1 MLRSQITGI
10 ALIAGLFAGATAAHA
25 TLTVSAAVG
34 GAPTGVNY
42 VNFDD
47 LPLGSTGGSS
57 QGVGV
62 AFDPDGQA
70 VQGSASGLYAAPY
83 LSNGNGVPFGDPE
96 NGPDTTT
103 YLSTGLGSVTLTL
116 PGMEKYVGLLWG
128 SVDSYNTLSLYNG
141 VVLVGSIT
149 GTNVTAG
156 ANGDQGVN
164 GTYYVNINSTLP
176 FDKVVATSSQYA
188 FEFDNVAYNR
198 TAVPEPTTLAVLGV
212 GLIGLG
218 LVRTGCIPRGAKAY
232 RRKPKHPG

>member
-1 MLRSQITGI
+1 MSRSRITGL
-10 ALIAGLFAGATAAHA
+10 ALVAGLFAGASAAHA

-47 LPLGSTGGSS
+47 LALGSAGGISD
-57 QGVGV
+57 GVGV

-70 VQGSASGLYAAPY
+70 VQGSVSGIYAAPY

-103 YLSTGLGSVTLTL
+103 FLSTGLGSATLSF
-116 PGMEKYVGLLWG
+116 PGLEKYVGLLWG
-128 SVDSYNTLSLYNG
+128 SVDAYNTLSLYDG
-141 VVLVGSIT
+141 EALVGSIT
-149 GTNVTAG
+149 GTTVTAG

-164 GTYYVNINSTLP
+164 GTYYVNISSTLP
-176 FDKVVATSSQYA
+176 FNKVVATSSQYA

-198 TAVPEPTTLAVLGV
+198 TAVPEPTTLALFVG
-212 GLIGLG
+212 GLIGLAAI
-218 LVRTGCIPRGAKAY
+218 RRRQPAKL
-232 RRKPKHPG
+232 RR

>member
-1 MLRSQITGI
+1 MSRSRITGL
-10 ALIAGLFAGATAAHA
+10 ALVAGLFAGATAAHA

-47 LPLGSTGGSS
+47 LALGSAGGVSD
-57 QGVGV
+57 GVGV

-70 VQGSASGLYAAPY
+70 VQGSVSGIYAAPY

-103 YLSTGLGSVTLTL
+103 FLSTGLGSATLSF
-116 PGMEKYVGLLWG
+116 PGLEKYVGLLWG
-128 SVDSYNTLSLYNG
+128 SVDAYNTLSLYDG
-141 VVLVGSIT
+141 AALVGSIT
-149 GTNVTAG
+149 GTTVTAG

-164 GTYYVNINSTLP
+164 GTYYVNISSTLP
-176 FDKVVATSSQYA
+176 FNKVVATSSQYA

-198 TAVPEPTTLAVLGV
+198 TAVPEPTTLALFVG
-212 GLIGLG
+212 GLIGLAAI
-218 LVRTGCIPRGAKAY
+218 RRRQPAKL
-232 RRKPKHPG
+232 RR

>member
-1 MLRSQITGI
+1 MEHTRMSPSKT
-10 ALIAGLFAGATAAHA
+10 AGLAVLMAGFFAGATAAHA

-42 VNFDD
+42 VNFDN
-47 LPLGSTGGSS
+47 LALGSAGGISD
-57 QGVGV
+57 GVGV

-70 VQGSASGLYAAPY
+70 VQGSDGGVYAAPY

-103 YLSTGLGSVTLTL
+103 YLSTGLGSVTLSL
-116 PGMEKYVGLLWG
+116 PGLEKYVGLLWG
-128 SVDSYNTLSLYNG
+128 SVDAYNTLSLYNG
-141 VVLVGSIT
+141 ATLVGSIT
-149 GTNVTAG
+149 GTAVTSG

-164 GTYYVNINSTLP
+164 GTYYVNITSTQA

-198 TAVPEPTTLAVLGV
+198 TAVPEPTTLALFGA

-218 LVRTGCIPRGAKAY
+218 LVRPRQVSRVRG
-232 RRKPKHPG
+232 